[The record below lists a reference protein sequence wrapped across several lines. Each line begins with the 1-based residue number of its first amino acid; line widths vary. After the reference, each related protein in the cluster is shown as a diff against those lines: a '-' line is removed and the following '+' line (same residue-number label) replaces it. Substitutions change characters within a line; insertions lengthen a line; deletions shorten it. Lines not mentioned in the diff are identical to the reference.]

1 MALLEVL
8 QYPNSDSN
16 TATLLCY
23 IFRMILGSILTLI
36 SYPIHTVAVI
46 SFQNLLVAIFFA
58 NPHQYLKPL
67 MMRVGLRKQN
77 WRNHVTRTF

>member
-46 SFQNLLVAIFFA
+46 SFQNLLVAIFFCKST
-58 NPHQYLKPL
+58 PVLE
-67 MMRVGLRKQN
+67 
-77 WRNHVTRTF
+77 TFNDACWVEKAELA